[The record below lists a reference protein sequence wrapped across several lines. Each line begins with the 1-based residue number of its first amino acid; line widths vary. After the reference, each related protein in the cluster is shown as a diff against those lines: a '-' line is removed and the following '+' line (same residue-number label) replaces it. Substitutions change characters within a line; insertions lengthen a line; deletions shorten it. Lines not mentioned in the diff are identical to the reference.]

1 MGNERLARQINRQ
14 PLRAALKRAHREP
27 RPIHESNISR
37 SDLHSVLVLGQ
48 RALASDQK
56 KCAVPIRVSE
66 NLAASPRESANG
78 AGMIHRCRKP
88 PLDLERGCRYPMN
101 ASRAHPTGKSITVAD
116 LVFAPASR
124 ADQNRP
130 LLEVQLRTA
139 DESAALFHD
148 MAPYSQKLQTPGG
161 FNLN

>member
-1 MGNERLARQINRQ
+1 
-14 PLRAALKRAHREP
+14 
-27 RPIHESNISR
+27 
-37 SDLHSVLVLGQ
+37 VLVLGQ

-66 NLAASPRESANG
+66 NIAASPRESANG

-88 PLDLERGCRYPMN
+88 PLDLERGCRDPVN
-101 ASRAHPTGKSITVAD
+101 ASRAHPTGKSMTVAD

-130 LLEVQLRTA
+130 LIEVQLRTA
-139 DESAALFHD
+139 DEIAALFHD
-148 MAPYSQKLQTPGG
+148 TLPIRRNSKHPAASI
-161 FNLN
+161 